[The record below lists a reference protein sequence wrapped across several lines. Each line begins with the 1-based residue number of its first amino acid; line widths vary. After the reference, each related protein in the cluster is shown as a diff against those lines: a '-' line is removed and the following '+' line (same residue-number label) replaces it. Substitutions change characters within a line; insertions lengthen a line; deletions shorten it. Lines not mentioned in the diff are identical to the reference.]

1 MPPNNQQIPDPGT
14 TPPANVS
21 PVPTQAPIQGYPD
34 PTIQQYPQG
43 YVAPQPQVPA
53 QQVDPGYYPPQV
65 GMQPQYPQQ
74 PGIAQPQTPEQQQA
88 VEQKKAST
96 NQSTT
101 QKSLLFSELRD
112 GMVIMADGSF
122 RAVIACESINFDLM
136 SNRERE
142 GIEYSYQ
149 NFLNSL
155 NFDIQIFIRS
165 KRVDIAPYIDK
176 LEGIRR
182 SQDNMLLGVLMDD
195 YIDFIEALAEEANIM
210 DKSFYIIVPYSPAPD
225 GEKLVE
231 KGKGFFGQFL
241 PKSAANITKIDN
253 ATYQK
258 AKDEIAN
265 RVDSVMSGLFQIG
278 VTCAQLTTKEL
289 GELYY
294 NVYNPDTAVNQPL
307 GDFENA
313 TATYVRKGQGAAPK
327 TSLQEGSMQ

>member
-1 MPPNNQQIPDPGT
+1 MGSKLVKGVGNLVPPNNQIPG
-14 TPPANVS
+14 A
-21 PVPTQAPIQGYPD
+21 A
-34 PTIQQYPQG
+34 
-43 YVAPQPQVPA
+43 PA
-53 QQVDPGYYPPQV
+53 QANFPSN
-65 GMQPQYPQQ
+65 MPQQ
-74 PGIAQPQTPEQQQA
+74 PGNFPPAGSQTGQSAFGGGPAETKA

-112 GMVIMADGSF
+112 GMIIMADGSF

-155 NFDIQIFIRS
+155 NFDIQIYIRS
-165 KRVDIAPYIDK
+165 KRVDIAPYLDK

-195 YIDFIEALAEEANIM
+195 YIGFIEALAEEANIM
-210 DKSFYIIVPYSPAPD
+210 DKTFCIVVPYSPAPS

-231 KGKGFFGQFL
+231 KGKGFFSQFA
-241 PKSAANITKIDN
+241 PKQSTNITKIDGV
-253 ATYQK
+253 TYQK
-258 AKDEIAN
+258 AKEEIAN
-265 RVDSVMSGLFQIG
+265 RVDSVVSGLFQIG
-278 VTCAQLTTKEL
+278 VQCAQLTTKEL
-289 GELYY
+289 GEMYY

-307 GDFENA
+307 GNFENA
-313 TATYVRKGQGAAPK
+313 TATYVRKGDGQVTPQN
-327 TSLQEGSMQ
+327 LQKGSMN